1 MATIGTRPCRA
12 IDGYAITER
21 DPGMSIAG
29 EKVFA
34 FVSCKY
40 DSYELACED
49 VEEAIKDARR
59 LVVLWNSFYG
69 DVDRAMM
76 TCYEGCD
83 DGSVKGVGYEVYLDP
98 DTHISIG

>member
-1 MATIGTRPCRA
+1 MGV
-12 IDGYAITER
+12 
-21 DPGMSIAG
+21 AG

-49 VEEAIKDARR
+49 VEEAIKDAHR

-76 TCYEGCD
+76 TCYEGR
-83 DGSVKGVGYEVYLDP
+83 DGSAETVGYEVYLDP

>member
-1 MATIGTRPCRA
+1 MATIRTRFCRA
-12 IDGYAITER
+12 IDGHAITER

-49 VEEAIKDARR
+49 VEEAIRDAHRF
-59 LVVLWNSFYG
+59 VVLWSSFYG
-69 DVDRAMM
+69 DVGKAMM
-76 TCYEGCD
+76 TCCED
-83 DGSVKGVGYEVYLDP
+83 RDGSTKTVGYEVYLDLSA
-98 DTHISIG
+98 HISIG

>member
-1 MATIGTRPCRA
+1 
-12 IDGYAITER
+12 
-21 DPGMSIAG
+21 MSIAG

-49 VEEAIKDARR
+49 VEEAIRDAHR

-69 DVDRAMM
+69 DVDKAMM
-76 TCYEGCD
+76 ACYEGCD

>member
-1 MATIGTRPCRA
+1 MGV
-12 IDGYAITER
+12 G
-21 DPGMSIAG
+21 G
-29 EKVFA
+29 EKVLA

-69 DVDRAMM
+69 DVDKAMM
-76 TCYEGCD
+76 MCYEDC
-83 DGSVKGVGYEVYLDP
+83 DGSAATVNYEVYLDP
-98 DTHISIG
+98 DIHISIG

>member
-1 MATIGTRPCRA
+1 MGV
-12 IDGYAITER
+12 G
-21 DPGMSIAG
+21 G

-40 DSYELACED
+40 DSYELSCED

-76 TCYEGCD
+76 VCYEGCD
-83 DGSVKGVGYEVYLDP
+83 NGSVKDVGYEVYLDP
-98 DTHISIG
+98 NMHISVR

>member
-1 MATIGTRPCRA
+1 MATIGTRFCRA
-12 IDGYAITER
+12 IDGHAITER

-49 VEEAIKDARR
+49 VEEAIRDAHR

-69 DVDRAMM
+69 FVDSCIDLSHSDYDSSETSWDFRRHPL
-76 TCYEGCD
+76 
-83 DGSVKGVGYEVYLDP
+83 V
-98 DTHISIG
+98 

>member
-1 MATIGTRPCRA
+1 MGV
-12 IDGYAITER
+12 G
-21 DPGMSIAG
+21 G

-49 VEEAIKDARR
+49 VEEAIRDAHR

-69 DVDRAMM
+69 DVDKAMM
-76 TCYEGCD
+76 TCYEDRD
-83 DGSVKGVGYEVYLDP
+83 DSAETVGYEVYLDP